1 MWYIS
6 TVKFSIMING
16 TPVDFFGSTRGIH
29 QGNPLSP
36 LIFYIVLGFESY
48 VGYRCYLGQF
58 SSFSIGSLVGTLL
71 TMFHLL
77 LANDT
82 LIFWDGD
89 SPFSCFV
96 WDFRQ
101 I

>member
-1 MWYIS
+1 
-6 TVKFSIMING
+6 MING
-16 TPVDFFGSTRGIH
+16 TLVDFFGSTKGIH

-36 LIFYIVLGFESY
+36 LIFYIVLEALS
-48 VGYRCYLGQF
+48 RMLDAAAILGQF
-58 SSFSIGSLVGTLL
+58 SSFSVVSSVGTLL
-71 TMFHLL
+71 TMSHLL

-82 LIFWDGD
+82 LIFCYGD
-89 SPFSCFV
+89 SSFSCFV